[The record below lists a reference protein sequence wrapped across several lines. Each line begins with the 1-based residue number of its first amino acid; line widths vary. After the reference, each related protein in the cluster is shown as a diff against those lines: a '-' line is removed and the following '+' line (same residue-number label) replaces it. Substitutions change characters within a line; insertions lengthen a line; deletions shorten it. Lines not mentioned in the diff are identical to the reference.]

1 VKLAPVDKEFAL
13 AEYHELW
20 THAARLI
27 DMITQTERFAVL
39 GAAGAA
45 AFSVSNLTDQFAA
58 SRAFVSALPFV
69 VVSLAGLRCLTFYLV
84 LRLILGYLRT
94 LETALIEMPDLGF
107 QRRRGDRRDH
117 VNLFVE
123 IVSGAYW
130 VLAVGASLVFWVL
143 VNQAI

>member
-20 THAARLI
+20 THVARLI
-27 DMITQTERFAVL
+27 DMITQTELRRVGRRRRRGVLRFEPYR
-39 GAAGAA
+39 
-45 AFSVSNLTDQFAA
+45 QFAA

-84 LRLILGYLRT
+84 LRLILGFLRT